1 MGSVL
6 YALRLTALPSGGM
19 LLLAFLAFL
28 ISPPPVLVAAL
39 QHLAA
44 GIVLSAVA
52 VELVPV
58 ISNAPSTWANN
69 LSITVG
75 FVLGVA
81 LFVSVGTLC
90 GDDHDHDKTGD
101 DEEKCEEEDAAR
113 SPPRR
118 RTASSAAQRSKL
130 GMMRDH
136 VGGGGHGGAVVAA
149 SDYAAIRSDSVVLN
163 DVARRPRYPTT
174 MVLAVLVDAL
184 CDGFLI
190 GLSAASGTNAGLIMA
205 IALTIEMG
213 FLSLT
218 FTASLRRQP
227 RGVAVF
233 SVLLPPLA
241 LVLGGALGAA
251 TAEVVSRNPA
261 LHVGLI
267 SFGVAALLYLVT
279 EELLLEAHETQGPEE
294 HIAWVDSCFF
304 AGFLASFLLDKLL

>member
-58 ISNAPSTWANN
+58 ISNAPSNLANN
-69 LSITVG
+69 TAICVG
-75 FVLGVA
+75 FTMGVA
-81 LFVSVGTLC
+81 LFVSVGQLC
-90 GDDHDHDKTGD
+90 RDD
-101 DEEKCEEEDAAR
+101 DEAKDGGRGGAAAAAAAVEDGDEAEDDA
-113 SPPRR
+113 PRR
-118 RTASSAAQRSKL
+118 RTASRSKL
-130 GMMRDH
+130 GMMREH
-136 VGGGGHGGAVVAA
+136 VGTAA
-149 SDYAAIRSDSVVLN
+149 NPLRRHDEIAPSDYAA
-163 DVARRPRYPTT
+163 VAAPAVARPRYPTT
-174 MVLAVLVDAL
+174 MVLAVLVDSL

-218 FTASLRRQP
+218 FTATLRRQP
-227 RGVAVF
+227 FATALV
-233 SVLLPPLA
+233 SVLLPPAA
-241 LVLGGALGAA
+241 LVFGGALGAG
-251 TAEVVSRNPA
+251 TAETVAANAA

-279 EELLLEAHETQGPEE
+279 EELLLEAHEGQGAEG
-294 HIAWVDSCFF
+294 HIAWVDCCFF
-304 AGFLASFLLDKLL
+304 GGFLASFLLDKLL